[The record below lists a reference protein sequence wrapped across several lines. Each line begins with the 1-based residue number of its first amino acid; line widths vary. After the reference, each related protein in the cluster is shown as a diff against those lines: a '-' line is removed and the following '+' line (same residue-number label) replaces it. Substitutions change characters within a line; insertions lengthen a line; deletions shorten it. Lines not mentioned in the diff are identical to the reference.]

1 LSGNTAGFDGGGI
14 SNSGRLALHYSTLS
28 GNAAHSGAGGLLAGG
43 RFVTIQSSI
52 LAGNTVE
59 VGTGP
64 DCVVF
69 AGVGV
74 SSQGYNLV
82 GEHTGCPLQAAG
94 DRTVAPAD
102 VFTQVLGPLQDNG
115 GPTLTHALLPGS
127 PALDAIPEGIN
138 GCGTDSTQD
147 QRGVP
152 RPQGTGGDIGAYEAE
167 AP

>member
-1 LSGNTAGFDGGGI
+1 VTLRHSTLSGNTAGSIAGGI
-14 SNSGRLALHYSTLS
+14 FDSGGLALYYSTLS
-28 GNAAHSGAGGLLAGG
+28 GNAAHSDAGGLWYTGQGL
-43 RFVTIQSSI
+43 VTLQSSI

-64 DCVVF
+64 DCVV
-69 AGVGV
+69 ATHPERL

-82 GEHTGCPLQAAG
+82 GENTGCPLQAAG

-127 PALDAIPEGIN
+127 PAIDAIPEGIN
-138 GCGTDSTQD
+138 GCGSASTQD

-152 RPQGTGGDIGAYEAE
+152 RP
-167 AP
+167 